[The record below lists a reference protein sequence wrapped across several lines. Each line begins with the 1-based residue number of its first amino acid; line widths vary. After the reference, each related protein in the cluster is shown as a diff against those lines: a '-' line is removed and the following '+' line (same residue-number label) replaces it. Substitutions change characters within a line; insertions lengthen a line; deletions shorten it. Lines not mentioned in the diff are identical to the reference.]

1 MSGFFKQDMPPPGG
15 YPPIHIERMRSKR
28 VISNFSIF
36 CFGVAVSLWNI
47 RTSRNKRFQRDLRNI
62 EITNSLVALE
72 PFIEAERD
80 RLYLKNLHYLRD
92 EEAETMS
99 RFPDWVPGT
108 FFGQQRFK
116 TLPPGANPPAEIYEF
131 WMFRP
136 ARNRLDYIFPDRNI
150 V

>member
-15 YPPIHIERMRSKR
+15 YPPIHIERMKSKR
-28 VISNFSIF
+28 FLSNFNLF
-36 CFGVAVSLWNI
+36 LFGVAASIYTIHLK
-47 RTSRNKRFQRDLRNI
+47 RNKSNLRTLGNI
-62 EITNSLVALE
+62 EVSNALIALE

-80 RLYLKNLHYLRD
+80 RMYLKNLIRLRD
-92 EEAETMS
+92 EEAETMK

-108 FFGQQRFK
+108 LFGLPRYK
-116 TLPPGANPPAEIYEF
+116 TLPNEVNPTAEISEY

-136 ARNRLDYIFPDRNI
+136 MYNKLDYVYPDRHL